1 MILFKIITEIL
12 LLVFREKATHFIIS
26 IDYHCPLSTKFSTFA
41 LKIIWNANAVRGWI
55 LITSI

>member
-26 IDYHCPLSTKFSTFA
+26 IDYHCPLSTKFSIFA
-41 LKIIWNANAVRGWI
+41 LEIIWNANAVRG
-55 LITSI
+55 